1 MGLLEDLLHGAIN
14 MGGRAAPRAPMQPAP
29 GGASLGASGGG
40 MGRIMMMLL
49 PIVLSML
56 AHRGQR
62 GAGLGAP
69 AQRGPGLGA
78 GTGGGGLGDILG
90 NILGGGQPGGG
101 GGGGLGSVLG
111 GLLNGFQNAGYGQ
124 QALSWVGTGENEP
137 IPAHAVE
144 QVLGPGSVA
153 EIAQRA
159 GLGEEETR
167 QGLAVLLPAV
177 VDHLTPEGTIP
188 NEGALVDSVDA
199 LAARLEQGDDRQA

>member
-1 MGLLEDLLHGAIN
+1 
-14 MGGRAAPRAPMQPAP
+14 MQPGP
-29 GGASLGASGGG
+29 GGASLGAGGG

-56 AHRGQR
+56 AQRGQR
-62 GAGLGAP
+62 GAGVDVP

-78 GTGGGGLGDILG
+78 GMGGGGLGDILG
-90 NILGGGQPGGG
+90 NILGGGAPGGG

-137 IPAHAVE
+137 IPEHAVE

-159 GLGEEETR
+159 GLGEDETR
-167 QGLAVLLPAV
+167 QGLAALLPAV
-177 VDHLTPEGTIP
+177 VDHLTPDGSVPDEGS
-188 NEGALVDSVDA
+188 LVASVES
-199 LAARLEQGDDRQA
+199 LAARLGSSGTMTPA